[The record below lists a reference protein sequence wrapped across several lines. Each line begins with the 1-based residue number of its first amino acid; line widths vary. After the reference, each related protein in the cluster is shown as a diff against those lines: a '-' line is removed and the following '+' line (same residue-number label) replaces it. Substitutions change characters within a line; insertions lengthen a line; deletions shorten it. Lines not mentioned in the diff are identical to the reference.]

1 MRNTFIIS
9 MIFLLLVL
17 YASCHRNR
25 LRTNEKDLAKEILL
39 QEKNEAE
46 KTIREEQ
53 LSDSLNWHSNGF
65 RFKEDRSVDTK
76 QVPVI
81 IDIAGSLNNI
91 SEIKLSD
98 VASTI
103 SYVRIEPVP
112 DSTILKDLKF
122 KYYIMDNYIV
132 ALNLYGI
139 HLYSKSGKYLRSIV
153 KNEMSGVMVDGDRII
168 FWNDYY
174 LKGGGFSVQVA
185 GNYLFY
191 YYSNNITGQKYIMKY
206 NCSSIQLKPEYR
218 FDPENPDQIS
228 GLGEVA
234 IDLNHGN
241 TVPRPPRK
249 HQGMF
254 GGSPEAFFYDES
266 ATILNPDSYA
276 LPLHGDTMMVILN
289 NRGDTLSEFTRLER
303 LNNYTKSLMRGTDD
317 GTQYIQNRSL
327 CFRPA
332 FNDTVFRIS
341 PPNRM
346 IPVYVLE
353 LGEYKVSRQEGVDPG
368 FDLTG
373 RIIPEDW
380 AETENYIFLTFTKDD
395 YDCPDTRKNKTVK
408 IYRAIYSKLN
418 HLLTIIKGDP
428 LNYSP
433 EILENN
439 IDGGVPVWPLSY
451 MISKGGEMMI
461 PLKGSE
467 LKERIKS
474 NEFKLSRAPLEKKEE
489 LEKLAVSVADNE
501 DILMIIK

>member
-1 MRNTFIIS
+1 MRNLLIIS
-9 MIFLLLVL
+9 IFLILIINL
-17 YASCHRNR
+17 SCHRNR
-25 LRTNEKDLAKEILL
+25 LQTNEQELANQILL
-39 QEKNEAE
+39 QEKNETE
-46 KTIREEQ
+46 KAAREKQ
-53 LSDSLNWHSNGF
+53 LSDSLNRLSNGLH
-65 RFKEDRSVDTK
+65 FKEDRSVDPKHT
-76 QVPVI
+76 PLN

-122 KYYIMDNYIV
+122 KYYIIDNYIV

-153 KNEMSGVMVDGDRII
+153 KNEMSGVMVDADRLL
-168 FWNDYY
+168 FRNDYY
-174 LKGGGFSVQVA
+174 LKGGGFSVQAA
-185 GNYLFY
+185 GDNLFY
-191 YYSNNITGQKYIMKY
+191 YYSNNITGQKYLMKY
-206 NCSSIQLKPEYR
+206 DCSSVQLKPEYK

-228 GLGEVA
+228 GLGEIA

-241 TVPRPPRK
+241 TVPPPPRK

-254 GGSPEAFFYDES
+254 GGSPEGFFMDLGIYLLDH
-266 ATILNPDSYA
+266 DSYI
-276 LPLHGDTMMVILN
+276 LPARDEDMLVVLN
-289 NRGDTLSEFTRLER
+289 YRGDTLSEFTRLEK
-303 LNNYTKSLMRGTDD
+303 LVNYTEIMQRGTDG
-317 GTQYIQNRSL
+317 GTNYESGGV
-327 CFRPA
+327 FFYRPA
-332 FNDTVFRIS
+332 FNDTVFRIN

-346 IPVYVLE
+346 IPVYVLK

-368 FDLTG
+368 FDLAG

-395 YDCPDTRKNKTVK
+395 YDCPDTRRNKTVK
-408 IYRAIYSKLN
+408 IYHAIYSKLN
-418 HLLTIIKGDP
+418 RLLTIIKGDP
-428 LNYSP
+428 FNYSP

-451 MISKGGEMMI
+451 MISKKGEMMI

-474 NEFKLSRAPLEKKEE
+474 YEFEFSRAPLGKKED
-489 LEKLAVSVADNE
+489 LEKLAVSVSDNE